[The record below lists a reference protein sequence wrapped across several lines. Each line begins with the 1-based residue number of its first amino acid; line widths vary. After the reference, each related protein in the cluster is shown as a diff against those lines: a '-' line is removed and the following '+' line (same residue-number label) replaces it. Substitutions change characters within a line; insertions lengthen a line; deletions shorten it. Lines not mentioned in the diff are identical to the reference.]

1 MLRDVLACA
10 ALALGFIVS
19 QMTLASSHHK
29 AEGAP
34 LVLMSN
40 SGPAS
45 SVTDASH
52 QMTEGGLQHFA
63 RSRTNRRIKFEH
75 ARRAQWPSSH
85 VWLASASSGA
95 ALEESTDSEKSSS
108 AITIDPFNARAIIAP
123 EIEIQGALVD
133 DYLFEAYRRLPQ
145 KRDAAGDFTWKDPAA
160 AERFGLPLDRYVIG
174 GMDPDF
180 RELIYAAGRSM
191 DAAGIKWSILSAFR
205 DDWRQQI
212 ASGFKASTAGSCHGG
227 SRSVGG
233 YGHGRCID
241 LWTTEGPVDA
251 VFDWI
256 DRVGRKFGLL
266 RPMPG
271 ADPAHVSTVGDWR
284 AIAYRLRVERW
295 TASII
300 AAVSAL
306 AGADLAA
313 GLTEVVTLPEWK
325 ISPAMAS
332 ALPLQNDLPAR
343 FTARG
348 FPKPGSDD

>member
-313 GLTEVVTLPEWK
+313 GLTEVVTLP
-325 ISPAMAS
+325 
-332 ALPLQNDLPAR
+332 
-343 FTARG
+343 
-348 FPKPGSDD
+348 